1 MALTD
6 DHPAEQQPR
15 TGRLAALPGMAPLP
29 RWPGWRH
36 LPRDARDTL
45 FLLGVIGWT
54 ILPHLAHLAW
64 WCSLLA
70 VLVLM
75 WRARLALDNAPLPG
89 RWTLIGVLAMAAT
102 FTLLTER
109 TLLGKEAGVTML
121 VLLMVLKTLEL
132 RARRDALVVFF
143 LGFFLVLT
151 NFLYSQSIAVA
162 AAMLV
167 SVWGLL
173 TALVLAH
180 MPVGQP
186 SLRQAGWLSARA
198 AMLGAPVMVV
208 LFVLFPRIGPLWGL
222 PQDAGARTGLSGT
235 MRMGGVAEIAND
247 DSIAFRIRFHGPP
260 PAPQA
265 LYFRGPVLSRFD
277 GTEWKRMESS
287 FPPDWQLHADLRVQ
301 GEPVA
306 YEMTLEPSRLT
317 TLPLLEATPPQAD
330 AAPGVPPGWRAMP
343 RNELEW
349 TVDRPITERLR
360 FEARAWLR
368 FQHGPSERAWGLRD
382 HVNLPPGYNPRMLQW
397 AAQLRKDPRFARANG
412 DTLAGMLLNEIRTG
426 NFVYTLSPGEYGRDA
441 VDEFWFDRRIGFCE
455 HYAASFVVAM
465 RALGIPARVV
475 TGYQGM
481 DPAPVDGYWIV
492 RQSHAHAWAEYWQP
506 GRGWVRTDP
515 TAAVAPERVVQSRS
529 LEPSRGLVADAISNM
544 SPETLA
550 RLRRMWEGM
559 NNRWNQ
565 WVLGYSRTQQFSLME
580 RMGVRSPSWADLG
593 LVLIWLGS
601 AAALAGALWALWDR
615 HRQDPWQ
622 RLQSRVL
629 QRLRRLDVPA
639 EPHHPPRT
647 LASQVRQALGE
658 AGTVLSLQLDAL
670 DRLRYAP
677 GAVQRP
683 QPAWWRGFARE
694 AARLQAQRPAKP
706 GPRMRSR

>member
-1 MALTD
+1 VALTD
-6 DHPAEQQPR
+6 DHPMPDPGHR
-15 TGRLAALPGMAPLP
+15 PLARLPGMAPLP

-89 RWTLIGVLAMAAT
+89 RWTLVGVLVMAAT
-102 FTLLTER
+102 FTLITER

-186 SLRQAGWLSARA
+186 SLRQAGTLSAKA

-247 DSIAFRIRFHGPP
+247 DSVAFRIRFKANP
-260 PAPQA
+260 PAPQT
-265 LYFRGPVLSRFD
+265 LYFRGPVLARFD
-277 GTEWKRMESS
+277 GVEWRRLEPT
-287 FPPDWQLHADLRVQ
+287 FPPDWQLGAELRVQ
-301 GEPVA
+301 GEPVD

-317 TLPLLEATPPQAD
+317 TLPLLEATPARAD
-330 AAPGVPPGWRAMP
+330 ATPNVLGWRVIP
-343 RNELEW
+343 RNDLEW
-349 TVDRPITERLR
+349 IVDRPVTERLR
-360 FEARAWLR
+360 FQARAWPR
-368 FQHGPSERAWGLRD
+368 FQHGPTERTWGLRD
-382 HVNLPPGYNPRMLQW
+382 HVNLPPGFNPRMLQW
-397 AAQLRKDPRFARANG
+397 AAQLRQDPRYATAG
-412 DTLAGMLLNEIRTG
+412 ADALAAVLLGEIRKG
-426 NFVYTLSPGEYGRDA
+426 GFVYTLSPGEYGRDA
-441 VDEFWFDRRIGFCE
+441 VDEFWFDRRVGFCE

-475 TGYQGM
+475 TGYQGT

-492 RQSHAHAWAEYWQP
+492 RQSHAHAWAEYWQA
-506 GRGWVRTDP
+506 GRGWVHADP
-515 TAAVAPERVVQSRS
+515 TAAVAPDRVVQSRN
-529 LEPSRGLVADAISNM
+529 LEPRRGLMAEAISNM

-550 RLRRMWEGM
+550 RLRQMWEGV

-565 WVLGYSRTQQFSLME
+565 WVLGYSRSQQFNLME
-580 RMGVRSPSWADLG
+580 RMGVRSPSWSDLG

-601 AAALAGALWALWDR
+601 GAALAGALWAWWDR

-622 RLQSRVL
+622 RLHARVRQRL
-629 QRLRRLDVPA
+629 QRLGLA
-639 EPHHPPRT
+639 TEPHHPPRT
-647 LASQVRQALGE
+647 LAAEVRGTLGDAGE
-658 AGTVLSLQLDAL
+658 ALAQQLDTL
-670 DRLRYAP
+670 DRLRYAA
-677 GAVQRP
+677 GAVRRP
-683 QPAWWRGFARE
+683 QPGWWRGFARE
-694 AARLQAQRPAKP
+694 AARLQRQRPLQLQP
-706 GPRMRSR
+706 STGSR